1 MTQPPLTL
9 FGGDAGQSEQP
20 ESPAGRAPTLAG
32 RVARALLLLVLV
44 VVLVCAGLLAL
55 QWTRGPV
62 TSAGAVEKFQ
72 VPADAK
78 SVETAMASLDKDVK
92 KLKAANQKLQQRI
105 RVFQPRGV
113 YLVIDTG
120 ANRLYMMKDEEVLR
134 DALVSTGSGVRLSD
148 PDKPRSWVFDTPRGE
163 FTIHRKVN
171 DPVWTKPDWAFIE
184 AGEGMP
190 KAFDERL
197 EEGVLGDYAM
207 DLGDGYL
214 IHGTLFERA
223 LGLHVTHGCV
233 RVGAKDLEAI
243 FKMVGVGT
251 RVYII

>member
-1 MTQPPLTL
+1 
-9 FGGDAGQSEQP
+9 
-20 ESPAGRAPTLAG
+20 
-32 RVARALLLLVLV
+32 ARAFILVLMA

-55 QWTRGPV
+55 QSATGRRTRAAAP
-62 TSAGAVEKFQ
+62 EKFD
-72 VPADAK
+72 VPADPK
-78 SVETAMASLDKDVK
+78 SIEAGIAALDKDVK
-92 KLKAANQKLQQRI
+92 KLSAANLKLRQKI
-105 RVFQPRGV
+105 KPFQPRGL

-120 ANRLYMMKDEEVLR
+120 ANHLYMMKDDAVLR
-134 DALVSTGSGVRLSD
+134 DAVVSTGSGVKLSD

-171 DPVWTKPDWAFIE
+171 EPVWTKPDWAFVE
-184 AGEGMP
+184 AGENLP
-190 KAFDERL
+190 KGYDERV

-233 RVGAKDLEAI
+233 RVGSKDLEQI
-243 FKMVGVGT
+243 FKSVAVGT